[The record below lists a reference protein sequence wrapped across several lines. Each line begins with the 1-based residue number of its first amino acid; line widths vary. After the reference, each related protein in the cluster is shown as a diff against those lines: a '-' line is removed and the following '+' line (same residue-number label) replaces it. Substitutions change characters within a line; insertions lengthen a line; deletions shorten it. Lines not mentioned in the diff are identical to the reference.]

1 MFTGTESKEET
12 LFQNLENCTPEQL
25 ARLKKSFW
33 FNKEK
38 CPDELIESMKYDM
51 LQKANKPCLF
61 ERRHYALDPLLLFE
75 QFARF
80 CEKLAAPPKKR
91 QQPPTPPEILHNFRK
106 RSPVYSQLFRWSPYE
121 TVNRIFQ
128 PVHYHIYVKGGR
140 QVGRDNPHA
149 IRSLAD
155 LQNVMIH
162 SHRGK
167 INLNCVQLVES
178 LELFLYAVLSQV
190 LVRGRRVLFL
200 FEWSEAP
207 RFSYVVCLDLVT
219 QGEEDP
225 ITDTSILHMA
235 RNDLFEGVAGSPD
248 TEMSDSD
255 RRRLLVRESQPRYL
269 FNAFVRRDSD

>member
-1 MFTGTESKEET
+1 MFTGTENQEET
-12 LFQNLENCTPEQL
+12 LFQNLENCTPEQVQ
-25 ARLKKSFW
+25 RLKKSFW

-38 CPDELIESMKYDM
+38 SSDELIESMKYDM
-51 LQKANKPCLF
+51 LRKANKPCLF
-61 ERRHYALDPLLLFE
+61 ERRHYALDPLLLFN
-75 QFARF
+75 QFALS
-80 CEKLAAPPKKR
+80 CERLATPPKNGEVR
-91 QQPPTPPEILHNFRK
+91 LMPREILHNFRR
-106 RSPVYSQLFRWSPYE
+106 RSAVYGQLFRWSPYE
-121 TVNRIFQ
+121 TVNRLFQ
-128 PVHYHIYVKGGR
+128 PVHYQIYVKGGR
-140 QVGRDNPHA
+140 QVGRDNPQA

-167 INLNCVQLVES
+167 VNLNCVQLVES

-207 RFSYVVCLDLVT
+207 RFSYVVCLDLVA

-225 ITDTSILHMA
+225 ITDTSIMPLG

-255 RRRLLVRESQPRYL
+255 RLRLLVRESQPRYL